1 MIFFFLIFGLKCSF
15 LADGCIAKLFK
26 SRFSFT
32 RLLDGISLFFVRL
45 RCESSPRQQC
55 LQCPK
60 KLRSYTYRRWTHWKI
75 FLWRGVV
82 HFYLEFEIFSPKV
95 KFFTDFYYGNNRN
108 FANIFLQII
117 PHYHIMQLSAFYH
130 QQCTLAIL
138 FSSIHNNHKSSS
150 GHCFWA
156 SDPLIDGF
164 Y

>member
-1 MIFFFLIFGLKCSF
+1 MIDQGNPSTDWREKKLILTFLPVCTHYLFVHIRFDFFFNFWPKVCSF

-45 RCESSPRQQC
+45 RCKSSRRQQC

-60 KLRSYTYRRWTHWKI
+60 KLRSCTYRRWTHWKI

-95 KFFTDFYYGNNRN
+95 KFFTDFYG
-108 FANIFLQII
+108 Q
-117 PHYHIMQLSAFYH
+117 
-130 QQCTLAIL
+130 
-138 FSSIHNNHKSSS
+138 
-150 GHCFWA
+150 
-156 SDPLIDGF
+156 
-164 Y
+164 